1 MSDDD
6 SDDDLD
12 DHMFL
17 CNAKARIII
26 KSQIH
31 DDLCVCVSDDLDDHM
46 FLCNAK
52 AQIIIMIIQS
62 DLSFIVIPLF
72 LIRLDRMIRSWL
84 WYWS

>member
-26 KSQIH
+26 
-31 DDLCVCVSDDLDDHM
+31 
-46 FLCNAK
+46 
-52 AQIIIMIIQS
+52 IIMFKNIK
-62 DLSFIVIPLF
+62 
-72 LIRLDRMIRSWL
+72 MERST
-84 WYWS
+84 SKQ

>member
-26 KSQIH
+26 KIIKEIDSMNVQISD
-31 DDLCVCVSDDLDDHM
+31 DDLIL
-46 FLCNAK
+46 
-52 AQIIIMIIQS
+52 Q
-62 DLSFIVIPLF
+62 
-72 LIRLDRMIRSWL
+72 
-84 WYWS
+84 

>member
-26 KSQIH
+26 
-31 DDLCVCVSDDLDDHM
+31 
-46 FLCNAK
+46 
-52 AQIIIMIIQS
+52 IIINFIDNSRIINIYNDFDHLHDPGS
-62 DLSFIVIPLF
+62 E
-72 LIRLDRMIRSWL
+72 
-84 WYWS
+84 

>member
-26 KSQIH
+26 IIIKEIDSMNVQISD
-31 DDLCVCVSDDLDDHM
+31 DDLIL
-46 FLCNAK
+46 
-52 AQIIIMIIQS
+52 Q
-62 DLSFIVIPLF
+62 
-72 LIRLDRMIRSWL
+72 
-84 WYWS
+84 